1 MSLPD
6 AARALLQK
14 PVIVRMAVTDPNG
27 YPHVVPVWFAL
38 DGDDVIIFGFR
49 NTRKVDY
56 IQANPKGAM
65 QIGGDPAGEGYLLK
79 GDFSLEAD
87 VDHHWA
93 RLITYAYEPTKESAE
108 KMLAEWT
115 NTELIVIRLVVNKVI
130 KV

>member
-1 MSLPD
+1 MLLPD
-6 AARALLQK
+6 AARALMQK
-14 PVIVRMAVTDPNG
+14 PIIVRMAVNDPNG

-56 IQANPKGAM
+56 IKVNPKGAV
-65 QIGGDPAGEGYLLK
+65 QVGGDPAGEGYLLK

-87 VDHHWA
+87 VDHRWA
-93 RLITYAYEPTKESAE
+93 RTITYAYEPTKESAD

-115 NTELIVIRLVVNKVI
+115 NQELVVLRLVVNKVM